1 MADVAE
7 LYPYDNNVLRVVRIS
22 GRQLR
27 DYLEHSARYFRQ
39 SPPRDSLIDPRV
51 PGFNFDIVSGV
62 EYVIDISRP
71 IGSRITTLARGGRRV
86 ADTDTFTLA
95 VNDYRQSGGGGY
107 AMLRGAP
114 VVQDRQQSIRQL
126 LIDEI
131 RRRGTLRHEEY
142 FTQTWRLAPDSL
154 VGAAYRAMRR
164 LPYDRPRGPSSA
176 ESLR

>member
-1 MADVAE
+1 
-7 LYPYDNNVLRVVRIS
+7 LRVVRIS

-176 ESLR
+176 GSLR